1 MSRQNPKET
10 PIIFQVTQAAD
21 ASAQG
26 TSYSN
31 IDIFLPYFLVK
42 EKKSY
47 FCQ

>member
-10 PIIFQVTQAAD
+10 PIIFQGTQAAD
-21 ASAQG
+21 PSAQG

-42 EKKSY
+42 EKSY